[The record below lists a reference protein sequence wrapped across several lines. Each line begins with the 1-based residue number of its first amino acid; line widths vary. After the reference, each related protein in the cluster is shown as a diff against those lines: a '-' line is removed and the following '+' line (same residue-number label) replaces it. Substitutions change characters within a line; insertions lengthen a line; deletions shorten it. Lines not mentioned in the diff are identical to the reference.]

1 MSRQFDEYMSDK
13 YEIGEELHSLVSP
26 GNFAELMQAL
36 ESRDLIQ
43 QQIDSTM
50 HDEDDSGW
58 QNLLQEQE
66 DLIQEYLNG
75 IGEFNNGCLISNIT
89 FLAKKSGLRFGDLE
103 KLLGISTGYISR
115 TAKENSSKRL
125 SIDVVWKISHL
136 FEVDVRELIET
147 DLSIPNKNTD
157 LVLQFIK
164 KLRRQTEECSI
175 EWQSDGGV
183 MYELNTQYTEMGLI
197 SEEDEVAIYHPNH
210 LNPSIKWKLADDIF
224 SCDDVD
230 EGRSLVI
237 IPFHSDELPEVKYDF
252 IFITVTPCHS
262 NPSGASY
269 DWEKVF
275 YTADDPFGSLQQKA
289 AELYEIIRNQE
300 FDAKVSPS
308 VRSFIADYLK

>member
-1 MSRQFDEYMSDK
+1 MSRQFDEYISDK
-13 YEIGEELHSLVSP
+13 YEISGELHSLISP
-26 GNFAELMQAL
+26 DNFAELMQAL

-66 DLIQEYLNG
+66 DLIQAYLDS
-75 IGEFNNGCLISNIT
+75 IGEFNNSCLINNIA

-103 KLLGISTGYISR
+103 KMLGISTGYISR
-115 TAKENSSKRL
+115 TAKENSAKRL
-125 SIDVVWKISHL
+125 SIDVVWKIARL

-147 DLSIPNKNTD
+147 DLSVPNKNTD

-164 KLRRQTEECSI
+164 KLRHQTEECSI
-175 EWQSDGGV
+175 EWQPDGGS
-183 MYELNTQYTEMGLI
+183 MYELDRKYTEMGLI
-197 SEEDEVAIYHPNH
+197 SEEGEVTFYHPNH
-210 LNPSIKWKLADDIF
+210 LNPDIKWKLADDIF
-224 SCDDVD
+224 SCDDID
-230 EGRSLVI
+230 DGRSLVI
-237 IPFHSDELPEVKYDF
+237 IPFNCDEMPKINYDV
-252 IFITVTPCHS
+252 IFVTTTPCHS

-275 YTADDPFGSLQQKA
+275 YTADEPFGRLQEKA
-289 AELYEIIRNQE
+289 AELYEIIRDQE